1 MIRRALLLVILPMLL
16 SAPGMA
22 QQPAPVVTKKPAAAQ
37 KAPTPQKPPPAAAQ
51 KPPPA
56 APKAGGPQ
64 RLGTFDDWTAATHTE
79 AGQTVCYA
87 FTRAQSSTP
96 ALSGRSAVILTVT
109 QRVSGR
115 DSVALEA
122 GFTYAPDVAVT
133 VQADKATLDFY
144 TSQRAAF
151 ARKGHD
157 AVAALQAAGKAVAH
171 SPAPHDA
178 TVTDTFSLKGF
189 SAAYAAISKA
199 CPPK

>member
-1 MIRRALLLVILPMLL
+1 MIRRTLLLVILSMLPGL
-16 SAPGMA
+16 PGMA
-22 QQPAPVVTKKPAAAQ
+22 QQQPPVVTKKPP
-37 KAPTPQKPPPAAAQ
+37 APVAAQ
-51 KPPPA
+51 KPAPGQKPPA
-56 APKAGGPQ
+56 ATPKAGGPQ

-79 AGQTVCYA
+79 AGQMVCYA
-87 FTRAQSSTP
+87 FTRAQSSAP
-96 ALSGRSAVILTVT
+96 ALPGRSAVILTVT

-115 DSVALEA
+115 DAVALEA
-122 GFTYAPDVAVT
+122 GFAYAPDAAVT
-133 VQADKATLDFY
+133 LQADKATLEFY

-157 AVAALQAAGKAVAH
+157 AVTAFQTAGKAIAH
-171 SPAPHDA
+171 SPGPHEA